1 MSLIDLIYYELKR
14 TEKKPQNDLFLFVI
28 SFINLEL
35 FPFFFFFLLV
45 DSGGSYDSFPLVF
58 FLTFDLVE
66 TMLVMISG

>member
-35 FPFFFFFLLV
+35 FPFFFFFC
-45 DSGGSYDSFPLVF
+45 
-58 FLTFDLVE
+58 
-66 TMLVMISG
+66 